1 MSTTIEVGDTLIYQ
15 AMQDTGE
22 PTERAVVEAGLQLL
36 IQMRAHRNRDFDP
49 FEQHLGLKVIHP
61 SAH

>member
-36 IQMRAHRNRDFDP
+36 IQMRA
-49 FEQHLGLKVIHP
+49 IATATSTP
-61 SAH
+61 SNSISVSR